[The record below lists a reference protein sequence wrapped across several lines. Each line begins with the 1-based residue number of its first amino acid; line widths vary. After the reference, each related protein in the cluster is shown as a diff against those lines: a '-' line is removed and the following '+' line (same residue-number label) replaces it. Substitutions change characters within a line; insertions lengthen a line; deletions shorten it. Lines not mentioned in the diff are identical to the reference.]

1 MLPPAASLRELV
13 LLTCGHPN
21 SVTSQLSDTRSA
33 VSLQQVVV
41 GPLVPTLSPVSL
53 TREGTAGRL
62 TFKHTP
68 LTVVPRG
75 EPALSTPPSSLITI
89 THAHAPAQDMLTRVH
104 ILQRRFVADG
114 LSLACLCRVQRRSL
128 ALQGPALVP

>member
-21 SVTSQLSDTRSA
+21 SLTSQLSDTRSA

-89 THAHAPAQDMLTRVH
+89 THAPAQDMLTHIR
-104 ILQRRFVADG
+104 ILQRRIVADE
-114 LSLACLCRVQRRSL
+114 LSLARLCRVQRRSL
-128 ALQGPALVP
+128 ALPGPALVP